1 MYLCVCVILQT
12 LATVLTYWTF
22 RKWIHSSSWLFV
34 FWLLQLIAVIIEFR
48 SVMIRVRT
56 VQLHCYSVSGNA
68 KSIFFYENRPAP
80 KCKGSMMLELVAVI
94 SM

>member
-1 MYLCVCVILQT
+1 MYLSVCVILQT

-56 VQLHCYSVSGNA
+56 VQLHCYSVFTQS
-68 KSIFFYENRPAP
+68 KKYIFLHRSAL
-80 KCKGSMMLELVAVI
+80 KCKESMMLKLVAVI
-94 SM
+94 SE